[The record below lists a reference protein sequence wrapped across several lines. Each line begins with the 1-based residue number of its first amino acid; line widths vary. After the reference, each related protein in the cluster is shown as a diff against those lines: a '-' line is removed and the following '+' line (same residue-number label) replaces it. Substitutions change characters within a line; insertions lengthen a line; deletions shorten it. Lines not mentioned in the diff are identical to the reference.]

1 MRMMAIA
8 LLGGWEILFLLAA
21 VLLWG
26 AAWGF
31 SFALWEKRSLAP
43 RRSFATG
50 FVPLLAGIV
59 PTSAPFALLSLVLL
73 RGNDIDGP
81 SLLIALLASALM
93 FVASFVPTMLAFKFS
108 RRLLHTRFDHD
119 APTDDNAAASSIR

>member
-1 MRMMAIA
+1 MVIFAA
-8 LLGGWEILFLLAA
+8 FLGGWEILLLLGA

-59 PTSAPFALLSLVLL
+59 LASAPFALLGLASL
-73 RGNDIDGP
+73 RGSNIDGP
-81 SLLIALLASALM
+81 SLVLSFLASAVM
-93 FVASFVPTMLAFKFS
+93 FVAGFIPTLLAFNVS

-119 APTDDNAAASSIR
+119 AHTDDTAA